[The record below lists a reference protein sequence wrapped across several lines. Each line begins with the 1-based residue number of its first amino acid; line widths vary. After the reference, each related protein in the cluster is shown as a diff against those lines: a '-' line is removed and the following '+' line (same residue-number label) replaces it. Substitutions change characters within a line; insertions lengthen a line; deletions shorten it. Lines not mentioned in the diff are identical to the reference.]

1 MTNKPSKQKR
11 SRRSEPH
18 GGEMPGRVSDLAEM
32 ARTGAAHV
40 TGVEPDYTPETLPLL
55 DQYLKEVPT
64 DATEQVIQLI
74 VSSTGCYYGEVLR
87 RLLNGRWAIPSGAPE
102 SWRVELS
109 SCFLYF
115 HPVGMAGDVFTRGK
129 DPEYDGAFATLDEL
143 HEILAE
149 VLAAAAPVN
158 EDEYYSLSGRV
169 DILQLAADWL
179 TGQSLAT
186 HKKPVHYDADHY
198 RRFFLSR

>member
-1 MTNKPSKQKR
+1 MTNKTSKQKR
-11 SRRSEPH
+11 STRSKPP
-18 GGEMPGRVSDLAEM
+18 GGEMPGRVGDLAEM
-32 ARTGAAHV
+32 ARVGAAHV

-55 DQYLKEVPT
+55 DLYLKRVPP
-64 DATEQVIQLI
+64 DATEEVIQLI
-74 VSSTGCYYGEVLR
+74 VASTGCYYGEVLR

-102 SWRVELS
+102 RWRVELN

-115 HPVGMAGDVFTRGK
+115 YPVGMTGDVFTLGK
-129 DPEYDGAFATLDEL
+129 DPEYDGAFATSDEL
-143 HEILAE
+143 HETLAD

-158 EDEYYSLSGRV
+158 EDEYYSLAGRV

-186 HKKPVHYDADHY
+186 HNREVTYNADSY
-198 RRFFLSR
+198 RRFFASR